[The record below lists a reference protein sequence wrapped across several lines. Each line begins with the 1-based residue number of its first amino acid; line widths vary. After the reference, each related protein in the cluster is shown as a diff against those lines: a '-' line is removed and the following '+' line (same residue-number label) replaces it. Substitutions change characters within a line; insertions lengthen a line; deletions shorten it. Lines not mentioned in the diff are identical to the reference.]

1 MNSLFLR
8 LDEIIATAMQNRT
21 KPTRLRGKLGHATV
35 AILTMTVEEF
45 GGVRSVFELNQE
57 LVSTPYAVKELNK
70 NNDYPVVIRRASGQ
84 TNVLSSQITR
94 DILEDFRP
102 SFLLVIG
109 TAGGHSGR
117 ENIKLG
123 DIVIADFIDYSGYW
137 KLKDG
142 VCHAR
147 RNACDHPSL
156 HLLANFAEGLSRNPE
171 EWQHRF
177 ASHKDGEPYP
187 KVLTGAVVAGDL
199 LMGDADNAE
208 QQRILR
214 AYDKAL
220 AFEME
225 SYGVARTVYEYRSS
239 VHYNPQF
246 LIIRGISDLVNEGAD
261 ENNATRVK
269 WTPLAVDAAAT
280 FARVLVER
288 LLGAELPLGK
298 TQTRGR
304 L

>member
-1 MNSLFLR
+1 MHSLFIR
-8 LDEIIATAMQNRT
+8 LGKMMASGMQKRT
-21 KPTRLRGKLGHATV
+21 QPSHLIGKRGHATV
-35 AILTMTVEEF
+35 AILTMTIEEF
-45 GGVRSVFELNQE
+45 NGVRSVFGLNQE
-57 LVSTPYAVKELNK
+57 LVSTAYAVKELNTSK
-70 NNDYPVVIRRASGQ
+70 NYPVVIRRASGQ

-102 SFLLVIG
+102 SYLLVIG

-123 DIVIADFIDYSGYW
+123 DIVVADYIDYSGYW

-142 VCHAR
+142 VFHAR

-156 HLLANFAEGLSRNPE
+156 HPLANFAEGLSRSPE

-208 QQRILR
+208 QQRILT

-225 SYGVARTVYEYRSS
+225 SYGVARAVYESRST

-261 ENNATRVK
+261 ENNGTRAK
-269 WTPLAVDAAAT
+269 WTPFAVDAAAT
-280 FARVLVER
+280 FALVLVDK
-288 LLGAELPLGK
+288 LLESELSKGN
-298 TQTRGR
+298 TQTRGH